1 MSIKKKKKLILILQF
16 FNILIKPLTQMK
28 HIYFFRSSRKSD
40 KLSQITIF
48 TNSVRKAYA
57 MAQIHFIKAG
67 YKGVPVKL
75 AI

>member
-1 MSIKKKKKLILILQF
+1 
-16 FNILIKPLTQMK
+16 MK

-40 KLSQITIF
+40 KLSQITVF
-48 TNSVRKAYA
+48 TNSVKRAYA
-57 MAQIHFIKAG
+57 MAQIYFIKSG